1 MEIALEVNAL
11 ALASARRQ
19 ADNLVGR
26 LFLLPNHDSNNFNT
40 KLVGQSDRELG
51 GPKRVN

>member
-26 LFLLPNHDSNNFNT
+26 LFLLPNHDSNNFAIFTCMQHEAN
-40 KLVGQSDRELG
+40 
-51 GPKRVN
+51 